1 MSAYNL
7 HLRRPLQV
15 YAGEEVLFAEML
27 NRKDK
32 WYYWNCSHE
41 TFFPHRCKEGEPE
54 WRMPETWATWH
65 GNNTPPARRLLQI
78 DMDAYA
84 FLLRPDFLQPEKLKA
99 HHNTTSPVSEAET
112 GIALTTLISF
122 ILLIYLLILVRGL
135 REQFARPK
143 RSSVASRETDT
154 LWNVLL

>member
-1 MSAYNL
+1 MSAHKL

-32 WYYWNCSHE
+32 WYNWNCSHE

-54 WRMPETWATWH
+54 WRMPESWATWH
-65 GNNTPPARRLLQI
+65 KNNTPASRQLLQI

-84 FLLRPDFLQPEKLKA
+84 LLLQEFNAK
-99 HHNTTSPVSEAET
+99 HNTTSPVVDAET
-112 GIALTTLISF
+112 GIAFMTLISF
-122 ILLIYLLILVRGL
+122 LLLIYLWILVRGV

-143 RSSVASRETDT
+143 RSSVASRDTDT
-154 LWNVLL
+154 LWNVYM

>member
-1 MSAYNL
+1 MSAHNL

-54 WRMPETWATWH
+54 WRMPATWH
-65 GNNTPPARRLLQI
+65 LPSAVHTPASRQLLQI

-84 FLLRPDFLQPEKLKA
+84 FLLQEFKA
-99 HHNTTSPVSEAET
+99 QHNTTSPVEDAES
-112 GIALTTLISF
+112 GMAMMMLISF
-122 ILLIYLLILVRGL
+122 VLLIYLLILVRGL

-143 RSSVASRETDT
+143 RSSVASRDTDT
-154 LWNVLL
+154 LWNVYM

>member
-1 MSAYNL
+1 MSAHNL

-54 WRMPETWATWH
+54 WRMPATWAMWH
-65 GNNTPPARRLLQI
+65 RNNTPPARRLLQI

-84 FLLRPDFLQPEKLKA
+84 FLLQEFKA
-99 HHNTTSPVSEAET
+99 QQNTTAPVADAET

-122 ILLIYLLILVRGL
+122 VLLIYLWILVRGL

-143 RSSVASRETDT
+143 RSSVASRETET
-154 LWNVLL
+154 LWNVFL

>member
-1 MSAYNL
+1 MSAHNL

-15 YAGEEVLFAEML
+15 YAGE
-27 NRKDK
+27 KD
-32 WYYWNCSHE
+32 
-41 TFFPHRCKEGEPE
+41 R
-54 WRMPETWATWH
+54 
-65 GNNTPPARRLLQI
+65 NNTPASRQLLQI

-84 FLLRPDFLQPEKLKA
+84 SWVQEFKA
-99 HHNTTSPVSEAET
+99 QHNQTAAVSDAET

-122 ILLIYLLILVRGL
+122 VLLVYLWILVRGL

-154 LWNVLL
+154 LWNVFL